1 MKYFLN
7 YDNYIYSFKIENQT
21 IKLYKEGELILF
33 SKTKLR
39 DITLPV
45 EPIYVSGCLILFDY
59 DKGIEIIRKDGSY
72 SYIKLLAIH
81 DGGILNDKLI
91 VFSFTKM
98 YLINYLNGDI
108 IEKINISENFRFL
121 QNSDY
126 ALFYRFKY
134 NYSYL
139 YDKKNKQV
147 IDLGNKFPFKEFL
160 LLQIATITDGFAIV
174 GFLTIGKDKM
184 FGTINYD
191 FKTKDFVNELYYN
204 DCSCLGALFANKF
217 AFKINENIHIDT
229 TNYGKFVMTLFEKYG
244 IYFTF
249 YFCNKN
255 KIMSLKNTP
264 YEWIYECY
272 LNYSSF
278 WETHFKPRL
287 VNDYDE
293 LFRNL
298 SDISEIFKKHI

>member
-33 SKTKLR
+33 SKTKLI

-59 DKGIEIIRKDGSY
+59 YKGIEIIRKDGSY

-139 YDKKNKQV
+139 YDKKK
-147 IDLGNKFPFKEFL
+147 
-160 LLQIATITDGFAIV
+160 
-174 GFLTIGKDKM
+174 
-184 FGTINYD
+184 
-191 FKTKDFVNELYYN
+191 
-204 DCSCLGALFANKF
+204 
-217 AFKINENIHIDT
+217 
-229 TNYGKFVMTLFEKYG
+229 
-244 IYFTF
+244 
-249 YFCNKN
+249 
-255 KIMSLKNTP
+255 
-264 YEWIYECY
+264 
-272 LNYSSF
+272 
-278 WETHFKPRL
+278 
-287 VNDYDE
+287 
-293 LFRNL
+293 
-298 SDISEIFKKHI
+298 